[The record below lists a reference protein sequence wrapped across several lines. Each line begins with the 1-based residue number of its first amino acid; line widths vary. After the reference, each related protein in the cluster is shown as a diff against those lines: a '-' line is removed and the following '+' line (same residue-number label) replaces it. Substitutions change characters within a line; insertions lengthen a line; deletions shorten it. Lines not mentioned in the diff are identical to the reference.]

1 MKIKLNKIQRQAVEA
16 NEGPVLIFAGAGS
29 GKTKVL
35 TQKIHR
41 LIEIEKFKSENIL
54 SVTFTNKAAKEMK
67 TRVMSLLKT
76 EKLGI
81 SIGTFHSIC
90 ARLIRNEAKN
100 IGLNP
105 QFAIY
110 DVQDQLDL
118 YKVVLK
124 ALNISKDTIKPNQA
138 RNQISFLKN
147 KMITPE
153 EQLKKA
159 KTIFDKKLVD
169 IYKLYQRMLRENDA
183 LDFDDLL
190 LFPLQI
196 FDDHPKILK
205 KNIKISGNMF

>member
-1 MKIKLNKIQRQAVEA
+1 MKIKLNKIQRQAVEE
-16 NEGPVLIFAGAGS
+16 NEGPVLVFAGAGS

-35 TQKIHR
+35 TEKIHR
-41 LIEIEKFKSENIL
+41 LIEIEKFKPKNIL

-76 EKLGI
+76 EKLEI

-118 YKVVLK
+118 YKIVLSSYQTK
-124 ALNISKDTIKPNQA
+124 YGAFCFGLLVLFYP
-138 RNQISFLKN
+138 LKN
-147 KMITPE
+147 PY
-153 EQLKKA
+153 LLRVY
-159 KTIFDKKLVD
+159 LVVPN
-169 IYKLYQRMLRENDA
+169 K
-183 LDFDDLL
+183 
-190 LFPLQI
+190 
-196 FDDHPKILK
+196 
-205 KNIKISGNMF
+205 